1 MGGALLRW
9 IGPPLVRALS
19 SSWRTEVFGLENLA
33 APSGDATPAHAAGD
47 ATGSPHGRGS
57 AGSPGGQRACMTAVW
72 HGRMLASMHVGRA
85 RNFAVLVSPSADGDI
100 SERMLRAFG
109 YRVVRGSSSRGGAR
123 ALRELLS
130 ELRAGS
136 VVVLTPDG
144 PRGPRHGMNPGLAWM
159 SRATGFPVVPVG
171 VGCNRAWRLSSW
183 DAFTIPKPFSR
194 VAIMFGEP
202 VWVSRESGQPEM
214 DAATELIRERILDC
228 ERRCFA
234 HVGASVDW

>member
-1 MGGALLRW
+1 MRRAVGGALLRW

-33 APSGDATPAHAAGD
+33 APADAPVGDGTAAHAPGAE
-47 ATGSPHGRGS
+47 PGR
-57 AGSPGGQRACMTAVW
+57 PRACMTAVW
-72 HGRMLASMHVGRA
+72 HGRMLAGMHFGRT

-123 ALRELLS
+123 ALRVLLG

-202 VWVSRESGQPEM
+202 VWVTREAGQPEM
-214 DAATELIRERILDC
+214 DAATELIRERIIDC

-234 HVGASVDW
+234 HVGAGVDW